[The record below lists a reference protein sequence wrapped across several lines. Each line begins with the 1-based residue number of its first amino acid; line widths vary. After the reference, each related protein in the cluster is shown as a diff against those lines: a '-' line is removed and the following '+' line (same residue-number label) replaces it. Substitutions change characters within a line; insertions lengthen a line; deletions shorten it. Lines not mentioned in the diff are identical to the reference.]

1 MAVMSLMNAFLV
13 REKNKEKLE
22 DYIFAKQH
30 LVKAVLKKMV
40 NYG

>member
-1 MAVMSLMNAFLV
+1 MSLMKVFFGQ

-22 DYIFAKQH
+22 DFIAAKQH
-30 LVKAVLKKMV
+30 LVTAVLKEMV